1 MEKETLE
8 QRYNTYYEEYKVY
21 NDYAVKIAEQVKKDR
36 ENFNKFATENQNN
49 PQEVVNKF
57 FEISEKQIL
66 HLSDLAKLKGR
77 LKIATELLVDVI
89 DIPEEVLKEVSQF
102 PNLEFLYK
110 PSNGEMVAVNEE
122 KIEAHKNYWNDFNK
136 SNLEILIK
144 RATNNI

>member
-8 QRYNTYYEEYKVY
+8 QRYNTFYEEYKVY

-36 ENFNKFATENQNN
+36 EDFSKFATENQNN
-49 PQEVVNKF
+49 PQELVNKL
-57 FEISEKQIL
+57 FEINEKQIL
-66 HLSDLAKLKGR
+66 HLTDLASLKGR

-89 DIPEEVLKEVSQF
+89 DIPEEVLKEVNQF

-122 KIEAHKNYWNDFNK
+122 KIETVKKQWQEMYK
-136 SNLEILIK
+136 EQIK
-144 RATNNI
+144 RATNNV

>member
-8 QRYNTYYEEYKVY
+8 QRYNTFYEEYRVY

-36 ENFNKFATENQNN
+36 EDFSKFATENQNN
-49 PQEVVNKF
+49 PQELVNKL
-57 FEISEKQIL
+57 FEINEKQIL
-66 HLSDLAKLKGR
+66 HLTDLASLKGR

-89 DIPEEVLKEVSQF
+89 DIPEEVLKEVNQF

-122 KIEAHKNYWNDFNK
+122 KIETVKKQWQEMYK
-136 SNLEILIK
+136 EQIK
-144 RATNNI
+144 RATNNV

>member
-8 QRYNTYYEEYKVY
+8 QRYNTFYEEYKVY

-36 ENFNKFATENQNN
+36 EDFNKFATENQNN
-49 PQEVVNKF
+49 PQELVNKL
-57 FEISEKQIL
+57 FEINEKQIL
-66 HLSDLAKLKGR
+66 HLTDLASLKGR

-89 DIPEEVLKEVSQF
+89 DIPEEVLKEVNQF

-122 KIEAHKNYWNDFNK
+122 KIETVKKQWQEMYK
-136 SNLEILIK
+136 EQIK
-144 RATNNI
+144 RATNNV